1 MKLLVAMH
9 DAKAALY
16 AGLGRETFASLAGDF
31 EKRGFLDRTIGL
43 PYGLRVVVCGCGTTT
58 HMRRRKIGQEA
69 GIRTRT
75 VRFTGGDAALT
86 PQSWKM
92 VPPRGLA
99 PRASSFAERHAHSL
113 TPWGPW
119 HP

>member
-31 EKRGFLDRTIGL
+31 EKRGCPDRTVDL
-43 PYGLRVVVCGCGTTT
+43 PYGLRVVGYGCGTTT

-75 VRFTGGDAALT
+75 VAFTTRNAAVT
-86 PQSWKM
+86 PQS
-92 VPPRGLA
+92 
-99 PRASSFAERHAHSL
+99 
-113 TPWGPW
+113 
-119 HP
+119 